1 MYYDFVIIGA
11 GIAGI
16 KSVEGIR
23 SENQTASILL
33 INGEDRLPYKRTQ
46 LSKQFAKGFEREEL
60 TIAGLDWFHQHEVTV
75 LNDKVMSISLKTKS
89 LKTFRQNIIQ
99 WNKLIIASGSSP
111 ICSPIKGN
119 GKQELLFFRSAL
131 EAENLRQQA
140 NNASKIIVIGG
151 GVLGVELASALAS
164 MGKSVSLVHTGP
176 FLMNKYFDEYLS
188 NHLSNLLQNKGIQLI
203 LHEKVKSVSKTGNG
217 KLLVEIGEM
226 IHLLTD
232 LVVVAQ
238 GVQPTIDF
246 VKKAGIETK
255 IGIMVNANMCTSHPD
270 VFAAGD
276 VTQHQND
283 SLTGLWH
290 DAENQGIIAG
300 KNAAG
305 GRLERTDRKFRMKM
319 EIFNQFYFSLNRPM
333 KQSPKD
339 ELMEQV
345 NNRYY
350 RFFFTDEKL
359 TGALMLNDKERA
371 KTIEKAVN
379 EHWSRVQV
387 MKEFSTTFLKA

>member
-16 KSVEGIR
+16 KSIEGIR

-46 LSKQFAKGFEREEL
+46 LSKQFAKGFEREEF
-60 TIAGLDWFHQHEVTV
+60 TIASLEWFHQQKVIV

-89 LKTFRQNIIQ
+89 LKTFRQSIIQ

-111 ICSPIKGN
+111 VCSPIKGN
-119 GKQELLFFRSAL
+119 GRQELLFFRSAL
-131 EAENLRQQA
+131 EAENLRQLA
-140 NNASKIIVIGG
+140 TKASKIIVIGG
-151 GVLGVELASALAS
+151 GVLGVELASALTN
-164 MGKSVSLVHTGP
+164 MNKSVSLVHTDP
-176 FLMNKYFDEYLS
+176 FLMNRYFDEYLS
-188 NHLSNLLQNKGIQLI
+188 NHLSTLLQTKGIQLI

-238 GVQPTIDF
+238 GVQPTIECA
-246 VKKAGIETK
+246 KKAGLETK
-255 IGIMVNANMCTSHPD
+255 IGIVVNANMCTSHPD

-290 DAENQGIIAG
+290 DAENQGVIAG

-305 GRLERTDRKFRMKM
+305 GRLERVDKKFRLKM
-319 EIFNQFYFSLNRPM
+319 EIFNQFYFSMNRPM
-333 KQSPKD
+333 KQSHRD
-339 ELMEQV
+339 EVVEHE
-345 NNRYY
+345 NDRYY
-350 RFFFTDEKL
+350 RFFFTDAKL
-359 TGALMLNDKERA
+359 IGALMLNDKQRA

-379 EHWSRVQV
+379 EHWSREQV
-387 MKEFSTTFLKA
+387 IKEFTTTVVKP